1 MTARRR
7 AARVLLLVAGVT
19 AAVVG
24 VIVVAATLAFVAQ
37 DRRDH
42 ARVAAAKSALV
53 ASPFG
58 PIEFARGGARGG
70 SRAPEAPAVLV
81 VHGSGGGH
89 DQGQFI
95 ARAVLGERF
104 EWIAPS
110 RFGYLRSA
118 LPEGATFEQ
127 QAHAYAHLLD
137 QLGIERVAVV
147 ALSHGGPSALLFA
160 LLHPQRVSSLTL
172 LSCGVASAADATQA
186 GASAKGDALATIF
199 EHDWLYW
206 AVRTFGRG
214 QLQRLMGASDAVSA
228 ALTPAQRQLV
238 DEVIETMAPVSL
250 RSRGVRLD
258 NRAAMPNER
267 IAGIA
272 APTLVLHATDDALQL
287 YRNAEYAAAT
297 IPGARLMSF
306 ERGGHL
312 LIAVEQ
318 AAVQREVQQFILANA
333 GAAPR

>member
-7 AARVLLLVAGVT
+7 AVRVALLLVGVAF
-19 AAVVG
+19 AAVV
-24 VIVVAATLAFVAQ
+24 ALTLSFLAD

-42 ARVAAAKSALV
+42 ARVAAAESSLV

-58 PIEFARGGARGG
+58 PIEFARGGGAAVPGAP
-70 SRAPEAPAVLV
+70 RAPVVLV

-89 DQGQFI
+89 DQGQLI
-95 ARAVLGERF
+95 ARAVLDERF

-118 LPEGATFEQ
+118 LPDGATFEA

-137 QLGIERVAVV
+137 QLGIERVAVL

-172 LSCGVASAADATQA
+172 LSCGVASAADAGQA
-186 GASAKGDALATIF
+186 GASARGDALATIF
-199 EHDWLYW
+199 DHDLLYW
-206 AVRTFGRG
+206 AVRRFGRA
-214 QLQRLMGASDAVSA
+214 QLLRLMGASDAVAA

-238 DEVIETMAPVSL
+238 DEVIDSMAPVSL

-258 NRAAMPNER
+258 NRAALPNER

-287 YRNAEYAAAT
+287 HRNAEVAAAT
-297 IPGARLMSF
+297 IPGARLVSF
-306 ERGGHL
+306 ARGGHL
-312 LIAVEQ
+312 LVAVEQ
-318 AAVQREVQQFILANA
+318 AAVQREVTQFILAHA
-333 GAAPR
+333 DASPR

>member
-1 MTARRR
+1 MTSRRR
-7 AARVLLLVAGVT
+7 AARVLLLVAGVAF
-19 AAVVG
+19 AAVV
-24 VIVVAATLAFVAQ
+24 ALALSFVAD

-58 PIEFARGGARGG
+58 SIEFARGGAAAASG
-70 SRAPEAPAVLV
+70 APVVLV

-89 DQGQFI
+89 DQGQLI
-95 ARAVLGERF
+95 ARAVLDDRF

-118 LPEGATFEQ
+118 LPDGATFED

-137 QLGIERVAVV
+137 QLGIERVAVLAV
-147 ALSHGGPSALLFA
+147 SHGGPSALLFA

-199 EHDWLYW
+199 DHDFLYW
-206 AVRTFGRG
+206 AVRRFGRG
-214 QLQRLMGASDAVSA
+214 QLLQLMGASGAVAA

-238 DEVIETMAPVSL
+238 DEVIDAMAPVSL

-258 NRAAMPNER
+258 NRAALPNER
-267 IAGIA
+267 IAGIT

-287 YRNAEYAAAT
+287 HRNAGYAAAT
-297 IPGARLMSF
+297 IPGARLVSF
-306 ERGGHL
+306 ARGGHL

-318 AAVQREVQQFILANA
+318 AAVQREVQQFILSNA
-333 GAAPR
+333 GAAPH